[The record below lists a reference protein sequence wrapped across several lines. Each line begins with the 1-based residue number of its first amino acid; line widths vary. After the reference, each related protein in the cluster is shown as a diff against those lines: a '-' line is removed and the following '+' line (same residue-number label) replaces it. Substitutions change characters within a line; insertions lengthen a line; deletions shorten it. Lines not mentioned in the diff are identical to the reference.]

1 MPSDNLPATQ
11 QAAKPMDRFRA
22 DLTLR
27 EDMIRSLLPKNVT
40 FEKFF
45 SMMVAAVGAAP
56 KLLECN
62 RGSLIKSCIQAAELG
77 LSLNPALGECDIL
90 PVYDRRENGFVAQF
104 RPRYMGMMK
113 LARQSGEV
121 LKIEAEVIREKDDFF
136 FQKGLEPKLEH
147 RIRLGNRGDMIGAYC
162 VWTLKNGEKQFEL
175 MDREQIVS
183 IRDRSSAKTK
193 EGKVVGPW
201 ATDEEEMWRK
211 TVVRRASKYMPRS
224 CESFIN
230 AVAMDNLR
238 EAGHDIDMENGEII
252 DITAG
257 DDKGWD
263 DITDDE
269 PKDNGAKQ
277 VDKLAEKVAAKAPAK
292 PTWKPDIL
300 PVPEDDTGLSDWD
313 MWCVSAVTVVANL
326 SAAQKALWIKAHKS
340 LLDEAEMVAPSAV
353 EELMDILAND

>member
-11 QAAKPMDRFRA
+11 QPAKPMDRFRA

-45 SMMVAAVGAAP
+45 SMMVAAVGATP
-56 KLLECN
+56 KLLECH

-90 PVYDRRENGFVAQF
+90 PVYDRRENGMVAQF

-121 LKIEAEVIREKDDFF
+121 LKIEAEVIREKDEFF

-147 RIRLGNRGDMIGAYC
+147 RIKLGNRGEMIGAYC

-175 MDREQIVS
+175 MDREQILA
-183 IRDRSSAKTK
+183 IRDRSSAKTRD
-193 EGKVVGPW
+193 GKIVGPW
-201 ATDEEEMWRK
+201 MTDEEEMWRK

-238 EAGHDIDMENGEII
+238 EAGHDIEMENGEVI
-252 DITAG
+252 DITS
-257 DDKGWD
+257 DDGEWG
-263 DITDDE
+263 DITE
-269 PKDNGAKQ
+269 ESPKDNGARQ
-277 VDKLAEKVAAKAPAK
+277 VDKVAEKVVAKAPPKAA
-292 PTWKPDIL
+292 WKPEIL
-300 PVPEDDTGLSDWD
+300 TVPEDDDGLSDWNT
-313 MWCVSAVTVVANL
+313 WCISAVSVVAEL
-326 SAAQKALWIKAHKS
+326 SAPQRALWVKAHKS
-340 LLDEAEMVAPSAV
+340 LLDEAEMVAPGAV
-353 EELMDILAND
+353 EELMEILN